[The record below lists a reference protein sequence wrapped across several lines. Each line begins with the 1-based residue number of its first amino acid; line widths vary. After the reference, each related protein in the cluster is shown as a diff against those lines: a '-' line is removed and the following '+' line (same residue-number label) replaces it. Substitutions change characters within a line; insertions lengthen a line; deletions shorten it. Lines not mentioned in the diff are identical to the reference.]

1 MLSFICAAQH
11 VHVYKTYRD
20 KMCNSFLVSK
30 ITIWPIAN
38 FVAFFSM
45 FPFLCPENIS
55 LHY

>member
-38 FVAFFSM
+38 FIAFFSM
-45 FPFLCPENIS
+45 FPFFRPENIS